1 MKTPP
6 PLFAPILSFLLAAI
20 LPACQSPHLEI
31 RKGQAVAPQPSAPR
45 LFEWHGDDLSGPV
58 AVRISL
64 SQQKA
69 FITRG
74 GQDAGWTYIASGRSR
89 YPTPPGRYRILDKKA
104 DKHSNKYGM
113 IVNSAGSIIDGDA
126 AAGREPVPK
135 GGRFLGAP
143 MPYWMRLTS
152 YGIGMHAGPIPDP
165 GYPASHGCIRLPL
178 EMAETLFSITPVG
191 APVTVEP

>member
-1 MKTPP
+1 MKRPHP
-6 PLFAPILSFLLAAI
+6 VIVKIFAIAAAAALSS
-20 LPACQSPHLEI
+20 CQSPQLEI
-31 RKGQAVAPQPSAPR
+31 RRGQAVQPAAPA
-45 LFEWHGDDLSGPV
+45 LFAWHGDALEGPV
-58 AVRISL
+58 AIRISL

-74 GQDAGWTYIASGRSR
+74 GQDAGWTYIASGRAK
-89 YPTPPGRYRILDKKA
+89 YPTPKGQYRIMEKKA

-126 AAGREPVPK
+126 AAGREAVPK

-178 EMAETLFSITPVG
+178 EMAETLFAIVKVG
-191 APVTVEP
+191 DSVAVEQ